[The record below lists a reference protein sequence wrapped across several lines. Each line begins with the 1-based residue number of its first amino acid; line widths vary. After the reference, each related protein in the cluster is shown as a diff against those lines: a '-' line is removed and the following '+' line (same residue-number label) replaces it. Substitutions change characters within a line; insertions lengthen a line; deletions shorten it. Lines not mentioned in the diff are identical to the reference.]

1 MFHILNQICVGD
13 AVVPKPRM
21 SAPASATQKSGIKR
35 GKRPLP
41 MQSVITYDEDGSY
54 HDSADA
60 DFQELPTEGQ
70 TSRQVGRPRKKP
82 FKLID
87 TKPPKKLFPRDNQVQ
102 YIISVV
108 SAFPERVEDSST

>member
-70 TSRQVGRPRKKP
+70 TSILSPSFLPFLREWKIPVRNIQCRQ
-82 FKLID
+82 
-87 TKPPKKLFPRDNQVQ
+87 
-102 YIISVV
+102 
-108 SAFPERVEDSST
+108 